1 MLFISPPQR
10 MVAAGVDIIDIGG
23 ESTRPG
29 AAPVAEHEE
38 LQRVVPAIR
47 ALRASGIVATISID
61 TQRAS
66 VRAL

>member
-1 MLFISPPQR
+1 